1 MGQTHR
7 WLLQD
12 GKAGR
17 DANGAGRRLLSTSY
31 YDTDNQQFFYYQ
43 SGNYDTPGTVSKF
56 YFEAV
61 IRASSGATAYAALYT
76 AGGSYVTGTEVTTT
90 STSFTRVRSGEITAT
105 SRTTQSTGSESKPH
119 QAEQATIRNARIVVL
134 QSSADRITKTETH
147 ALISG
152 YNEYMEGSAATYE
165 EPVE

>member
-1 MGQTHR
+1 MV
-7 WLLQD
+7 QD
-12 GKAGR
+12 ATV
-17 DANGAGRRLLSTSY
+17 STSY

-76 AGGSYVTGTEVTTT
+76 SGGSYVTGSEVSTTNT
-90 STSFTRVRSGEITAT
+90 TFTRVRSGEITLTNNTEYRVRIKT
-105 SRTTQSTGSESKPH
+105 SSGGTG
-119 QAEQATIRNARIVVL
+119 TIRNARIVVL

-152 YNEYMEGSAATYE
+152 YNVLGGWWHLL
-165 EPVE
+165 